1 MWRLTIGTV
10 SVDELLEGPVGGGS
24 LLAVVNDK
32 DDRYPDLLDD
42 KLTHN
47 EMDWLCGMYICATG
61 MFLSI
66 VTLFSNHSMKSRK
79 RQ

>member
-1 MWRLTIGTV
+1 MRAAILRGGYIWRLTIGSV

-24 LLAVVNDK
+24 LLAVEYDE
-32 DDRYPDLLDD
+32 YPVLLDD

-61 MFLSI
+61 MFL
-66 VTLFSNHSMKSRK
+66 N
-79 RQ
+79 